1 MIDPDD
7 PPRTWTVAEADAA
20 LAQVRPL
27 VAGAKAAVESHVA
40 RAEVAGHSATGNG
53 HAEGGGEPDA
63 VRAAITTLDA
73 MGVLLRDPGRGLVD
87 FPARAST
94 GRPYWLCW
102 LHGEPSVRWWHWVED
117 GFAGRTSVDQLPE

>member
-7 PPRTWTVAEADAA
+7 PPRTWTVAEANAA
-20 LAQVRPL
+20 LERVRPL

-40 RAEVAGHSATGNG
+40 RAKVAGQASGGNG
-53 HAEGGGEPDA
+53 HADGGGEPEA
-63 VRAAITTLDA
+63 VRSAVVTLAA
-73 MGVLLRDPGRGLVD
+73 MGVLLRDPGQGLVD
-87 FPARAST
+87 FPARASS

-102 LHGEPSVRWWHWVED
+102 LDGEPSVRWWHWVED